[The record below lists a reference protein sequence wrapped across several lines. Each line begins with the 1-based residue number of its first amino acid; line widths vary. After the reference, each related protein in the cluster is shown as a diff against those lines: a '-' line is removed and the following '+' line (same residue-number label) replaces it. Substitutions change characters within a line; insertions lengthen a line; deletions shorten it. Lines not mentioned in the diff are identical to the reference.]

1 MSNTQ
6 TRHRILRIVT
16 LGGVGLTV
24 VASGL
29 AIRAVRSLDE
39 AFTSALSDPYLATAE
54 S

>member
-6 TRHRILRIVT
+6 TRHHILRMAT
-16 LGGVGLTV
+16 LGGVGLIV

-39 AFTSALSDPYLATAE
+39 AFTSALSDPYLATE
-54 S
+54 KS

>member
-1 MSNTQ
+1 MSNTR
-6 TRHRILRIVT
+6 TRNRILRIAT

-39 AFTSALSDPYLATAE
+39 AFTSAISDPYLATAE

>member
-16 LGGVGLTV
+16 LGGVGLTLA
-24 VASGL
+24 ASGL

>member
-6 TRHRILRIVT
+6 TRNRILRIAT

-39 AFTSALSDPYLATAE
+39 AFTSAISDPYLATEE